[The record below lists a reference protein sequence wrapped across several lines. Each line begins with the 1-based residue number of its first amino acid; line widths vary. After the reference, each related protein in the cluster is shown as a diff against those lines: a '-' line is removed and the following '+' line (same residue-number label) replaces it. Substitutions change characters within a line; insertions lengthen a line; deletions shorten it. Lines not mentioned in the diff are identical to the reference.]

1 MDIAKLTKKIF
12 TQKTT
17 DYTFAI
23 MFFLIFSMFIVFA
36 IKPALT
42 TATGLKKEEFDLES
56 IDKVYE
62 GHIMNIASVQST
74 MEAYRDQFPL
84 LEEAIST
91 HPQVNKVID
100 DIKKSADTNSFSIT
114 NENIGEVNLLNI
126 KSKTLQT
133 LTITLEGQASFD
145 NLMKFVDEL
154 NSQRRLKTIQKMAIS
169 PITDNQSTPATG
181 SGTLRVSMQIEAY
194 YL

>member
-1 MDIAKLTKKIF
+1 MDISKLTKKIF

-17 DYTFAI
+17 DYTFTI
-23 MFFLIFSMFIVFA
+23 MFFLIFSMFILFA

-42 TATGLKKEEFDLES
+42 TATGLKKEETDLEA

-62 GHIMNIASVQST
+62 GHIMNIANVQST
-74 MEAYRDQFPL
+74 MEAYRDEFPL

-100 DIKKSADTNSFSIT
+100 DIKKSADNNSFNIT
-114 NENIGEVNLLNI
+114 NENIGEVNLLDTKN
-126 KSKTLQT
+126 KNLQT
-133 LTITLEGQASFD
+133 LSITLEGQSSFD
-145 NLMKFVDEL
+145 NLIKFITDL
-154 NSQRRLKTIQKMAIS
+154 SNQRRLKTIQTMTIS
-169 PITDNQSTPATG
+169 QPQVNQSTG
-181 SGTLRVSMQIEAY
+181 SAQLKINMQIQAY